1 MNSFTPRIIIIT
13 NNENKI
19 LPLHTFAF
27 YVTTAHI
34 TTNETVPRMI
44 QTHVSSQIHCDETA
58 LY

>member
-1 MNSFTPRIIIIT
+1 MNSFTLSIIIIT
-13 NNENKI
+13 NNENEI
-19 LPLHTFAF
+19 LPLLFAF